1 MTPARCAV
9 IGNPIAQSRSPEL
22 HRGFARERG
31 LALSYERIL
40 APDPAAFVATVRHF
54 FAAGGR
60 GLNITAPFKEEAFR
74 LADRPTA
81 EATAAGAVNT
91 LWPAE
96 DGALIGHNTD
106 GLGLCRALDELAV
119 PLTGARLLLIGAGG
133 AARGIGL
140 PLLQRRPAVLTL
152 ANRSRARAEA
162 LRDLWQPQTA
172 TPLMVVELAEAHGSY
187 DLILNAAS
195 TGLHN
200 EALPLSPAL
209 RAAVGY
215 ELSYGKETPFMAW
228 ARAQG
233 CPRVYDGFTMLVAQA
248 RLSFNCW
255 FPPES

>member
-40 APDPAAFVATVRHF
+40 APDPAAFVATVRRF

-133 AARGIGL
+133 AARGIGR
-140 PLLQRRPAVLTL
+140 PLLQRRPA
-152 ANRSRARAEA
+152 A
-162 LRDLWQPQTA
+162 
-172 TPLMVVELAEAHGSY
+172 LAEASGSY

-228 ARAQG
+228 ARARG